1 MEIDVEKLK
10 RDWAGFTFDTAE
22 FEAKSDDLVG
32 FAQACGE
39 TDKRYTDPAH
49 ADFQAVP
56 NYPSRYVGRR
66 ILPDNFPRLGG
77 GYGFDA
83 GKCVIPI
90 APIRPGDK
98 ITAKSQI
105 HDIYTKTGR
114 SGTMLFIVHRMEFQN
129 QRGEPVSIVDWRM
142 VQQDRG
148 AK

>member
-10 RDWAGFTFDTAE
+10 REWAGFTFDTAE

-32 FAQACGE
+32 FA
-39 TDKRYTDPAH
+39 
-49 ADFQAVP
+49 
-56 NYPSRYVGRR
+56 
-66 ILPDNFPRLGG
+66 
-77 GYGFDA
+77 A
-83 GKCVIPI
+83 GKCVTPI

-98 ITAKSQI
+98 ITARSQI

>member
-1 MEIDVEKLK
+1 MEIDVEALK

-22 FEAKSDDLVG
+22 FEAVASDLVG
-32 FAQACGE
+32 FALACGE
-39 TDKRYTDPAH
+39 SAKRYTDPTDP
-49 ADFQAVP
+49 DFQAVP

-66 ILPDNFPRLGG
+66 ILPDKFPRLGG

-83 GKCVIPI
+83 GKCVTPL
-90 APIRPGDK
+90 APIRAGDK
-98 ITAKSQI
+98 ITARSQI

-129 QRGEPVSIVDWRM
+129 QRGEPVAVVDWRM